1 MSFQDA
7 IAYGKFGWACF
18 PLLPRSKAPACSGG
32 FHDAAKDE
40 AAIRA
45 LWGARTNCNLGIATG
60 DISGFWVLDIDA
72 GKGGEESLNNLESKY
87 GSLPETL
94 ISKTGGG
101 GKHYLFKIPKGIK
114 VPCTISK
121 LAKGI
126 DTRGTGGYIAAPP
139 SVHPN
144 GSLYEWDNKNADIV
158 DAPNWLIKLILALKK
173 EVPKTGTEGQVI
185 GDWTTEDVIAML
197 EVVSPEERDTW
208 INVGM
213 ALNNG
218 GWPVT
223 MWDTWSRGSP
233 KYKMG
238 EPFRIWAGFK
248 SGGGISFGTLV
259 HMAQENGWVP
269 KDKPYEELDFS
280 NVGGVDLSAFKDKIT
295 KPLLPEIE
303 TKISVGGLVGDT
315 LSWVN
320 STSFK
325 LQPEL
330 TIMNILAALGAV
342 FGRRYALQKLNT
354 RTNVYMVG
362 IAETGQGKD
371 NSRQRIKRL
380 MKLSGLGQFAGP
392 DEIRTGPGLMIELKK
407 RPSFIANIDEI
418 GMFMRAMFDPK
429 APAYL
434 REISTM
440 FTKMYS
446 CSGTS
451 YEGGIIAS
459 QPDERTV
466 LHEPNL
472 CIYGT
477 TTLASYAEAMRSS
490 SIKSG
495 ELNRFIVLK
504 SSVDFPEPNFNSD
517 NSDPPDT
524 LISRW
529 AKFKVSGLEAAPDI
543 IEQEKII
550 VLLGDTGETVNEL
563 FRFQDKMIR
572 ENRATGTGPLWVR
585 YRENI
590 LKVAMIIA
598 IARDPAKPVLISNDI
613 EFGKSLV
620 GSSIRFMMKFATEN
634 MYDNDFQKKC
644 SEFMEA
650 LNAGANNR
658 TLMIR
663 RLGMKAKEL
672 DEMERT
678 LREMG
683 KIGYDE
689 KERPRRYIVK

>member
-1 MSFQDA
+1 MSLQDA
-7 IAYGKFGWACF
+7 INYGKFGFAVF

-32 FHDAAKDE
+32 FHDAVKDE
-40 AAIRA
+40 VSIRS
-45 LWGARTNCNLGIATG
+45 LWGTKTNCNLGIATG
-60 DISGFWVLDIDA
+60 DISGFWVLDIDSE
-72 GKGGEESLNNLESKY
+72 KGGEESLVELENKY

-94 ISKTGGG
+94 VSKTGGG
-101 GKHYLFKIPKGIK
+101 GKHYLFRIPPGEKI
-114 VPCTISK
+114 PCTINK

-126 DTRGTGGYIAAPP
+126 DTRGNGGYIAAPP

-144 GSLYEWDNKNADIV
+144 GKVYEWVDNEISE
-158 DAPNWLIKLILALKK
+158 APKWLIKLILSLKH
-173 EVPKTGTEGQVI
+173 EPVKTAHTGQVI
-185 GDWTTEDVIAML
+185 GDWTTDDVLSML
-197 EVVSPEERDTW
+197 DAISPDARDTW
-208 INVGM
+208 IQVGM
-213 ALNNG
+213 ALHEG

-238 EPFRIWAGFK
+238 ETFRIWAGFK
-248 SGGGISFGTLV
+248 PGGGISFGTLV
-259 HMAQENGWVP
+259 HMAQDAGWVP

-280 NVGGVDLSAFKDKIT
+280 NINGVDLSEFKNKVTVT
-295 KPLLPEIE
+295 KLPEVE

-315 LSWVN
+315 LSWIN
-320 STSFK
+320 STAFK

-354 RTNVYMVG
+354 RTNLYMVG

-371 NSRQRIKRL
+371 NSRQKIKQL
-380 MKLSGLGQFAGP
+380 MKLSGLDQFSGP
-392 DEIRTGPGLMIELKK
+392 DEIRSGPGLLLELKK

-418 GMFMRAMFDPK
+418 GMFMRALFDAK
-429 APAYL
+429 APAYT
-434 REISTM
+434 REISSI

-477 TTLASYAEAMRSS
+477 TTLSSYAEAMRSS

-504 SSVDFPEPNFNSD
+504 SSVDFPEPNFHSD
-517 NSDPPDT
+517 NSEPPDT
-524 LISRW
+524 LVSRW
-529 AKFKVSGLEAAPDI
+529 AKFAVSGLGAAPDI
-543 IEQEKII
+543 IEQKKTI
-550 VLLGDTGETVNEL
+550 VLLGNVEEKVNDL
-563 FRFQDKMIR
+563 FRFQDQMIK
-572 ENRATGTGPLWVR
+572 EYRATGMGALWVR

-590 LKVAMIIA
+590 LKVAMIVA
-598 IARDPAKPVLISNDI
+598 IARDPVTPVLIDSDL

-620 GSSIRFMMKFATEN
+620 GSSIRFMTQFAAN
-634 MYDNDFQKKC
+634 SMYDGEFQKKC
-644 SEFMEA
+644 SEFLDA
-650 LNAGANNR
+650 IGGGAVNR
-658 TLMIR
+658 TEMIR
-663 RLGMKAKEL
+663 RLKIKTKEL
-672 DEMERT
+672 DDIERA

-683 KIGYDE
+683 KIDFDE
-689 KERPRRYIVK
+689 KERPKRYILK

>member
-1 MSFQDA
+1 MSLKDA
-7 IAYGKFGWACF
+7 LEYGSFGWAVF
-18 PLLPRSKAPACSGG
+18 PLLPRSKAPACKNG
-32 FHDAAKDE
+32 FHDAVKDP
-40 AAIRA
+40 AAIQV
-45 LWGARTNCNLGIATG
+45 LWGARTNLNVGIATG
-60 DISGFWVLDIDA
+60 EMSGFWVLDVDS
-72 GKGGEESLNNLESKY
+72 GRGGEEALAELENKY
-87 GSLPETL
+87 GSLPETT

-101 GKHYLFKIPKGIK
+101 GKHYLFKLPAGVKI
-114 VPCTISK
+114 PCTINK
-121 LAKGI
+121 LAMGI

-144 GSLYEWDNKNADIV
+144 GTMYEWAGGDMV
-158 DAPNWLIKLILALKK
+158 EAPQWLIKLILALKK
-173 EVPKTGTEGQVI
+173 EALKIEGVPTVE
-185 GDWTTEDVIAML
+185 GDWTTEDIISML
-197 EVVSPEERDTW
+197 DCISPDERDTW

-213 ALNNG
+213 SLHAA
-218 GWPVT
+218 GWPAT
-223 MWDTWSRGSP
+223 MWDTWSRKSD

-238 EPFRIWAGFK
+238 EPFRIWGGFK
-248 SGGGISFGTLV
+248 PNGGISMGTLV
-259 HMAQENGWVP
+259 HLAQENGWVP

-280 NVGGVDLSAFKDKIT
+280 NVGGVDLSTFKAKMEV
-295 KPLLPEIE
+295 PEIE
-303 TKISVGGLVGDT
+303 TKISIGGLVGDT
-315 LSWVN
+315 LSWIN

-330 TIMNILAALGAV
+330 TIMNTLAALGAV

-354 RTNVYMVG
+354 RTNIYMVG

-371 NSRQRIKRL
+371 NSRQKIK
-380 MKLSGLGQFAGP
+380 KLLKLAGLDAFSGP
-392 DEIRTGPGLMIELKK
+392 DEVRSGPGLMVELKK
-407 RPSFIANIDEI
+407 RPSFLANIDEI

-434 REISTM
+434 REISGM

-517 NSDPPDT
+517 NADPPDT

-529 AKFKVSGLEAAPDI
+529 AKFKIEGLSAAPDVV
-543 IEQEKII
+543 EQKKTIVMLGSMEK
-550 VLLGDTGETVNEL
+550 EVNEL
-563 FRFQDKMIR
+563 FKFQDEMIKKYR
-572 ENRATGTGPLWVR
+572 EAGLGALWVR

-598 IARDPAKPVLISNDI
+598 IARDQNKPVLIPSDI
-613 EFGKSLV
+613 EFGKALV
-620 GSSIRFMMKFATEN
+620 GSSIRFMMAFASSN

-644 SEFMEA
+644 SEFLES
-650 LNAGANNR
+650 LQGGTIIR
-658 TLMIR
+658 TEMMR
-663 RLGMKAKEL
+663 KMRVKTKEL
-672 DEMERT
+672 DEVERA
-678 LREMG
+678 LKEMN
-683 KIGYDE
+683 KIDFDE
-689 KERPRRYIVK
+689 KERPRRYILK

>member
-1 MSFQDA
+1 MSLQDA
-7 IAYGKFGWACF
+7 IEYGKHGFAVF
-18 PLLPRSKAPACSGG
+18 PLLPRSKAPATSGG
-32 FHDAAKDE
+32 FHDASKE
-40 AAIRA
+40 ESAIRA
-45 LWGARTNCNLGIATG
+45 LWGNRTNCNLGIATG
-60 DISGFWVLDIDA
+60 DISGFWVLDIDIE
-72 GKGGEESLNNLESKY
+72 KGGEESLAALEDKY
-87 GSLPETL
+87 GSLPDTL
-94 ISKTGGG
+94 VSKTGGG
-101 GKHYLFKIPKGIK
+101 GKHYLFKIPKGIRI
-114 VPCTISK
+114 PCTINK

-126 DTRGTGGYIAAPP
+126 DTRGSGGYIAAPP

-144 GSLYEWDNKNADIV
+144 GAKYEWVQNDIV

-173 EVPKTGTEGQVI
+173 EVVKSETEGQII
-185 GDWTTEDVIAML
+185 GDWTTEDVVSML
-197 EVVSPEERDTW
+197 EVISPDERDVW

-213 ALNNG
+213 ALHEG

-223 MWDTWSRGSP
+223 MWDTWSRGSA

-238 EPFRIWAGFK
+238 EPFRIWSGFK
-248 SGGGISFGTLV
+248 PGGGISMGTLV

-269 KDKPYEELDFS
+269 KEKPYEELDFS
-280 NVGGVDLSAFKDKIT
+280 NINGVDLAAFRDKMVKT
-295 KPLLPEIE
+295 VLPDVE
-303 TKISVGGLVGDT
+303 TKISIGGLVGET

-354 RTNVYMVG
+354 RTNIYMVG

-380 MKLSGLGQFAGP
+380 MKLAGLEQFSGP
-392 DEIRTGPGLMIELKK
+392 DEIRSGPGLMVELKK
-407 RPSFIANIDEI
+407 RPSFLANIDEV

-434 REISTM
+434 REISAM

-446 CSGTS
+446 CAGTS

-477 TTLASYAEAMRSS
+477 TTLSSYAEAMRSS

-504 SSVDFPEPNFNSD
+504 SSIDFPEPNFDSD
-517 NSDPPDT
+517 NSDPPET

-529 AKFKVSGLEAAPDI
+529 AKFKPEGLGAAPDI
-543 IEQEKII
+543 IEQEKTV
-550 VLLGDTGETVNEL
+550 VLLGNTSATVNDL
-563 FRFQDKMIR
+563 FRFQDEMIK
-572 ENRATGTGPLWVR
+572 EHSASGMGPLWVR

-598 IARDPAKPVLISNDI
+598 IARDPAKPELIASDI
-613 EFGKSLV
+613 DFGKALV
-620 GSSIRFMMKFATEN
+620 GSSIRFMMKFAMEN
-634 MYDNDFQKKC
+634 MYDGDFQKKC
-644 SEFMEA
+644 SEFMASIES
-650 LNAGANNR
+650 GVR
-658 TLMIR
+658 TRTEMIR
-663 RLGMKAKEL
+663 RMKIKSKEL
-672 DEMERT
+672 DEIERS
-678 LREMG
+678 LKEQD

>member
-1 MSFQDA
+1 MSLQDA
-7 IAYGKFGWACF
+7 INYGRYGWKVF
-18 PLLPRSKAPACSGG
+18 PLLPRSKAPATPGG

-45 LWGARTNCNLGIATG
+45 LWGDRTNLNIGIATG
-60 DISGFWVLDIDA
+60 EISGIWILDIDA
-72 GKGGEESLNNLESKY
+72 DKGGEESLNELENKY

-94 ISKTGGG
+94 ISRTGGG
-101 GKHYLFKIPKGIK
+101 GKHYLFKIPPNTRI
-114 VPCTISK
+114 PCSIGK
-121 LAKGI
+121 LGKGI
-126 DTRGTGGYIAAPP
+126 DTRGNGGYIAAPP
-139 SVHPN
+139 SVHPSGVIYEWSN
-144 GSLYEWDNKNADIV
+144 GSADISS
-158 DAPNWLIKLILALKK
+158 APSWLIRLILELKK
-173 EVPKTGTEGQVI
+173 DVAPTSAGGEVI
-185 GDWTTEDVIAML
+185 GDWTTEDVLGML

-213 ALNNG
+213 ALNDG

-238 EPFRIWAGFK
+238 EPFRIWRGFK

-259 HMAQENGWVP
+259 HMAQENGWVA

-280 NVGGVDLSAFKDKIT
+280 NVNGVDLSAFKAKMTET
-295 KPLLPEIE
+295 KLPEVE

-315 LSWVN
+315 LSWIN
-320 STSFK
+320 STAFK

-330 TIMNILAALGAV
+330 TIMNVIAALGAV

-354 RTNVYMVG
+354 RTNIYMVG

-371 NSRQRIKRL
+371 NSRQKVKQL
-380 MKLSGLGQFAGP
+380 LKQAGLEQFSGP
-392 DEIRTGPGLMIELKK
+392 DEIRSGAGLMVELKK
-407 RPSFIANIDEI
+407 RPSFLANIDEI
-418 GMFMRAMFDPK
+418 GMFMRALFDAK

-451 YEGGIIAS
+451 FEGGIIAS

-477 TTLASYAEAMRSS
+477 TTLSSYAEAMRSS

-517 NSDPPDT
+517 SSDPPEA
-524 LISRW
+524 LVSRW
-529 AKFKVSGLEAAPDI
+529 AKFKPEGLENAPDI
-543 IEQEKII
+543 IEQEKTL
-550 VLLGDTGETVNEL
+550 VMLGSMAEKVNDL
-563 FRFQDKMIR
+563 FRFQDEMIK
-572 ENRATGTGPLWVR
+572 EYRATGMGALWVR

-590 LKVAMIIA
+590 IKIAMIIA
-598 IARDPAKPVLISNDI
+598 IARDPVKPVLIDSDI

-620 GSSIRFMMKFATEN
+620 GSSIRFMMKFASEN
-634 MYDNDFQKKC
+634 MYDGEFQKNC
-644 SEFMEA
+644 ARFMEI
-650 LNAGANNR
+650 LQSGGDNR
-658 TLMIR
+658 TIMIR
-663 RLGMKAKEL
+663 RLGMSAEDLNKIERALKEM
-672 DEMERT
+672 D
-678 LREMG
+678 
-683 KIGYDE
+683 KIDFDE
-689 KERPRRYIVK
+689 KIRPRKYILR